1 MGYGRSSQREVRS
14 FNSDSDSMNGL
25 WDGIVVDDKDPLKL
39 GRVKVRIFDLHDENT
54 PETDLPWAT
63 GNFPTAFINTKDPNK
78 SGGFFHIPPI
88 DALVNI
94 MFRRGDPDAP
104 VWIGGWFPADPCIT
118 GREVYGSGERRE
130 ALYNSNKQPACP
142 TWRSLRGHSIEFDD
156 DESTLRITSADG
168 HMITLSD
175 SAGNEQD
182 DGIKIEDKKGNYV
195 WLHTSTSK
203 LEIRFDGDIHENCTG
218 DRLTKIGGNWLIET
232 GGNFDATVG
241 GLTNLKGAGNINFD
255 GPLINLNCG
264 IAAPEAPTD
273 LQQGEVS
280 IGDTI
285 GSVLARLG
293 NTIRKIVIG

>member
-1 MGYGRSSQREVRS
+1 MGYGRNSQREVRS

-54 PETDLPWAT
+54 PEADLPWAT
-63 GNFPTAFINTKDPNK
+63 GNFPSAFINVKETDK

-94 MFRRGDPDAP
+94 MFRRGDPEAP

-118 GREVYGSGERRE
+118 GREEYGGGVRRT
-130 ALYNSNKQPACP
+130 ALYNGNKQPSCP
-142 TWRSLRGHSIEFDD
+142 TWRSLRGHCIEFDD
-156 DESTLRITSADG
+156 EESVVRITSADG

-175 SAGNEQD
+175 VAGNEQD
-182 DGIKIEDKKGNYV
+182 DGIKLEDKKGNYV
-195 WLHTSTSK
+195 WLHTGSNK
-203 LEIRFDGDIHENCTG
+203 LEIRWNGDVEESYTG
-218 DRLTKIGGNWLIET
+218 YKTSKIGGNWLVDV
-232 GGNFDATVG
+232 GGNFDVNVG
-241 GLTNLKGAGNINFD
+241 GNTNLKGAGPQNFD
-255 GPLINLNCG
+255 SPTINLNCG
-264 IAAPEAPTD
+264 LAVPESPND
-273 LQQGEVS
+273 LPQGESSV
-280 IGDTI
+280 GDTI